1 VKLVTKL
8 VLVEHRGVEHTT
20 ILSGVPRK
28 FPRGDKFRHNR
39 VTSQSCDVT
48 NQL

>member
-20 ILSGVPRK
+20 ILSGVRRK
-28 FPRGDKFRHNR
+28 FPRGGQ
-39 VTSQSCDVT
+39 VSSQSCDVT